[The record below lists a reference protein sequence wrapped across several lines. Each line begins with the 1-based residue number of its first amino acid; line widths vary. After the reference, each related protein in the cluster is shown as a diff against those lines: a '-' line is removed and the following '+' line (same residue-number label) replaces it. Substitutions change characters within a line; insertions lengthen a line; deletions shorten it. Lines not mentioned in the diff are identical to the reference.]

1 MVAENSILKS
11 YEDRIRKMVKS
22 RAVKLWSAVE
32 TARKRACD
40 AKCKHILSSE
50 LLYYGGIARELG
62 NIANLTFSEEV
73 KIEPR
78 EMCVPRVDLEVQR
91 LKNRVNDVLAQV
103 DKLDLDK
110 LEWLLYR
117 LEGIMA
123 MSKGKDPWDATEALR
138 RRLEDED

>member
-1 MVAENSILKS
+1 MVAESSMLKP
-11 YEDRIRKMVKS
+11 YEEKIRKMVKS
-22 RAVKLWSAVE
+22 RASKLWSAVE

-40 AKCKHILSSE
+40 TKCKHILSSE

-62 NIANLTFSEEV
+62 NIANLAFSEEV
-73 KIEPR
+73 KIEPK

-91 LKNRVNDVLAQV
+91 LKGRVNDVLAQV

-123 MSKGKDPWDATEALR
+123 MSKGKDPYLAEESLR
-138 RRLEDED
+138 KRLEDED

>member
-1 MVAENSILKS
+1 MVSILKS

-22 RAVKLWSAVE
+22 RAAKLWTAVE

-40 AKCKHILSSE
+40 AMSGPVLSFE
-50 LLYYGGIARELG
+50 LLNYAAIARELG

-78 EMCVPRVDLEVQR
+78 EMCVPRVDLEVQK

-103 DKLDLDK
+103 DKMDLDK

-138 RRLEDED
+138 KRLEDED

>member
-1 MVAENSILKS
+1 MVAENSILKP
-11 YEDRIRKMVKS
+11 YEDKVRKMVKS
-22 RAVKLWSAVE
+22 RVAKLWSAVE

>member
-1 MVAENSILKS
+1 MVAENSILKP
-11 YEDRIRKMVKS
+11 YEDKVRKMVKS
-22 RAVKLWSAVE
+22 RASKLWTAVE

-40 AKCKHILSSE
+40 AMSGLVLSFE
-50 LLYYGGIARELG
+50 LLNYAAIAKELG

-91 LKNRVNDVLAQV
+91 LKGRVNDVLGQV
-103 DKLDLDK
+103 DKMGLDK

-123 MSKGKDPWDATEALR
+123 MSKGKDPWNATEALK
-138 RRLEDED
+138 RRLADED